1 MEDKRKF
8 FIIGIIIAIIIV
20 IIITIIIIMNGN
32 KQAEEPIKVENLI
45 KRDNNVQQNVSIED
59 EPEED
64 EKLSQT
70 TIKGEIV
77 NVRTKYKDEN
87 GEIAVIPEGYAVV
100 TDANT
105 ISNGLVI
112 SDVKGDDLNNSKQG
126 NQFVWIPVELP
137 TIDMSKFSNETDI
150 NEKINELVQNK
161 KYPMAMKMAD
171 GNYKGILYRFEPINE
186 NTEIKVG
193 FIAYSE
199 SNTER
204 EPANLEDNSDVVENW
219 TQDKYQNEYNEL
231 VKRVKND
238 KGFWIARFETSIDS
252 NGNAQ
257 SKKNQIV
264 TTNKTWYQMYNYEKM
279 LGKNNVNSGMVWGSQ
294 WDQVMIWMKNIR
306 NTSISGNKYYIL
318 DSSNMGNYIN
328 TEIKEIINNRIET
341 VKKDGEAVIYKTGV
355 IPQATVRNICDMAG
369 NVWEWTME
377 ANFTSSRTVRGGDCS
392 YDGITYPASAKFSF
406 QADYTGEKIETIG
419 SRMTIY

>member
-45 KRDNNVQQNVSIED
+45 KQDNNVQQNVSIED

-186 NTEIKVG
+186 NTDIKVG

-199 SNTER
+199 SNT
-204 EPANLEDNSDVVENW
+204 
-219 TQDKYQNEYNEL
+219 
-231 VKRVKND
+231 
-238 KGFWIARFETSIDS
+238 
-252 NGNAQ
+252 
-257 SKKNQIV
+257 
-264 TTNKTWYQMYNYEKM
+264 
-279 LGKNNVNSGMVWGSQ
+279 
-294 WDQVMIWMKNIR
+294 
-306 NTSISGNKYYIL
+306 
-318 DSSNMGNYIN
+318 
-328 TEIKEIINNRIET
+328 
-341 VKKDGEAVIYKTGV
+341 
-355 IPQATVRNICDMAG
+355 
-369 NVWEWTME
+369 
-377 ANFTSSRTVRGGDCS
+377 
-392 YDGITYPASAKFSF
+392 
-406 QADYTGEKIETIG
+406 
-419 SRMTIY
+419 